1 MVVMRAGLRVGRRA
15 PALVLV
21 ALLSGCGAGDPPRP
35 PSACTASAE
44 AIERA
49 LHRAPATVTLE
60 GGARLSDC
68 VARARSDADLQNT
81 GLVLTRAADHLAEP
95 AQHGDARAAAALGYL
110 VGATRRG
117 AARTTGIQEQ
127 LKRRVEQAAAFLDGG
142 GPDVAAALARGIRAG
157 EATG

>member
-1 MVVMRAGLRVGRRA
+1 MPARLAASAALALV
-15 PALVLV
+15 ALVL
-21 ALLSGCGAGDPPRP
+21 GCGASDPPRP
-35 PSACTASAE
+35 AGACTASAQ

-49 LHRAPATVTLE
+49 LQRAPATVTLD

-68 VARARSDADLQNT
+68 VARARSDADLQNA
-81 GLVLTRAADHLAEP
+81 GLVLTQAADHLAER
-95 AQHGDARAAAALGYL
+95 ARSGDARAAAALGYL

-127 LKRRVEQAAAFLDGG
+127 LKRRVEQAAAFLADGG
-142 GPDVAAALARGIRAG
+142 PGVAAALARGMRAG

>member
-1 MVVMRAGLRVGRRA
+1 M
-15 PALVLV
+15 PARLAASAALALV
-21 ALLSGCGAGDPPRP
+21 ALFPGCGGSDPPRP
-35 PSACTASAE
+35 AGACTASAG

-49 LHRAPATVTLE
+49 LQRAPATVTLD

-68 VARARSDADLQNT
+68 VARARSDADLQNA
-81 GLVLTRAADHLAEP
+81 GLVLTRAADHLAER
-95 AQHGDARAAAALGYL
+95 ARGGDARAAAALGYL

-127 LKRRVEQAAAFLDGG
+127 LKRRLEQAAAFLEEG
-142 GPDVAAALARGIRAG
+142 GPGVAAALARGMRAG